1 MFFTIKFKKKM
12 KATPDGGRGASKH
25 RRTVIQTSALANTVT
40 IMKFTT
46 MINLCSGK
54 KLFNYSEK

>member
-1 MFFTIKFKKKM
+1 MIKFKKKM
-12 KATPDGGRGASKH
+12 KATLDLGRGASNH
-25 RRTVIQTSALANTVT
+25 RRTAIQTSALAHTAT

>member
-1 MFFTIKFKKKM
+1 MFFVIKFKKKM
-12 KATPDGGRGASKH
+12 KTTPDLDRGASNH
-25 RRTVIQTSALANTVT
+25 RQKVIRISAIANTVT